1 MEHVETTSHGWFSYT
16 AYKIFFMGGTL
27 KQTVCENT
35 FSWVKKIL
43 LEILKQTIGEFFF
56 ITGRSFE

>member
-1 MEHVETTSHGWFSYT
+1 MGGFL
-16 AYKIFFMGGTL
+16 ILPIRFFFFMGGTL